1 MGHKVLKSRLKYAV
15 LNKESKGISIHHL
28 QKDVANLLNVSRKT
42 ILRNIN
48 EYKMYENDKYIVYLI
63 TNVPQR

>member
-1 MGHKVLKSRLKYAV
+1 MGHKILKSKLKYAV
-15 LNKESKGISIHHL
+15 LNKESKTISIYHL
-28 QKDVANLLNVSRKT
+28 QKDVADLFNVSRKT

-48 EYKMYENDKYIVYLI
+48 EYKMYENDKYIVYLV

>member
-1 MGHKVLKSRLKYAV
+1 MGHKILKSKLKYAV
-15 LNKESKGISIHHL
+15 LNKESKTISIYHL
-28 QKDVANLLNVSRKT
+28 QKDVADLFNVSRKT

-63 TNVPQR
+63 TNVP

>member
-15 LNKESKGISIHHL
+15 LNKENKGITIYHL

-42 ILRNIN
+42 ILRNITD
-48 EYKMYENDKYIVYLI
+48 YKMYENDKYIVYLI
-63 TNVPQR
+63 TNVP

>member
-42 ILRNIN
+42 ILRNITD
-48 EYKMYENDKYIVYLI
+48 YKMYENDKYIVYLI
-63 TNVPQR
+63 TNVP

>member
-42 ILRNIN
+42 ILRNITD
-48 EYKMYENDKYIVYLI
+48 YKMYENDKYIVYLI

>member
-1 MGHKVLKSRLKYAV
+1 MGHKVLTSSLKYAV

-42 ILRNIN
+42 ILRNITD
-48 EYKMYENDKYIVYLI
+48 YKMYENDKYIVYLI
-63 TNVPQR
+63 TNVP